1 MSPFSTETTAAT
13 ASRRPCLRL
22 QMAVF
27 LNRRSRDAILP
38 DRHRPMLRNVEA
50 AAIQAG
56 GPSSNAGSR
65 STSPSVKRQPCG
77 VDHGKDRA
85 AKDVFGLEYRNVM
98 LEPRMST
105 QEERHDGTNHADDP
119 RPVGL

>member
-38 DRHRPMLRNVEA
+38 DRHRPMLR
-50 AAIQAG
+50 
-56 GPSSNAGSR
+56 
-65 STSPSVKRQPCG
+65 
-77 VDHGKDRA
+77 
-85 AKDVFGLEYRNVM
+85 KDVFGLEYRNAM